1 MFYLYY
7 LLYQIKD
14 TDLLWIVSV
23 DEDYYKLQNNVS
35 DVDNYCESYFIA
47 EREFKKYNL
56 IYEELE
62 RVPFRI
68 FKETIND
75 NIIYYT

>member
-35 DVDNYCESYFIA
+35 DVDNYCENYFIV
-47 EREFKKYNL
+47 ERGFKKYNL
-56 IYEELE
+56 IDKELE

-68 FKETIND
+68 FKEAIND
-75 NIIYYT
+75 NIIYYI